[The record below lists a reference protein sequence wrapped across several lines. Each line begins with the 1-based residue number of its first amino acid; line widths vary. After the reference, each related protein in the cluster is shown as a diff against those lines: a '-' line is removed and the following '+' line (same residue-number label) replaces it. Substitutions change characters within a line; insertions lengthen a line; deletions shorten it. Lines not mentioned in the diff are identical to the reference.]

1 MIDSS
6 FQTVSSVTSNGYAIP
21 DHFNWFSF
29 GGSLAESFLLLFI
42 VFLLVYG
49 VWFSTSPFLNYPS
62 LIDNVMGQAIL
73 ILTMTLWMLTYRFQY
88 LPSYILYQQNLIY
101 DDFSLKISIILVI
114 STILCLLLGRDYIKL
129 EKMNLFEYVIF
140 ILLSCLGGCWLIA
153 SYDFFT
159 MYLAIELLS
168 LPLYGLAALKSR
180 SLLSTEAGLKYFI
193 LGAFSSGVFLFG
205 VSLIYLATGSL
216 NFTEIGQL
224 FAGVN
229 ADWFTPGSTMWDQ
242 TPAGGSSSTSFT
254 AAYFIGMIFVMVG
267 LLFKLA
273 AAPFHMWSP
282 DVYEGAPTPVTAYFA
297 IVPKLAVFAIT
308 IRVFYVTFFEMS
320 LEWQKIIGLCAIGSM
335 IIGTL
340 GAMVQKL
347 DLKRLIAYSA
357 IGNAGY
363 MLLGVGAGN
372 IEGIQ
377 GLLLYAFIYIVMTFN
392 AFATILT
399 LRSKKSIAESTSY
412 AIFNWERDHTSQKAL
427 FYNSAQ
433 AAKGDHSP
441 SLLGEGQ
448 GFAKNYDTS
457 AWVQQSLVPRQNT
470 ILTQNSL
477 GSLKGILQFRTL
489 SKTSPLLAITV
500 AFMMFSIAGVPPL
513 AGFIGKFYLFFAAT
527 HSGIYLSVF
536 VAIIVN
542 VIGAFY
548 YIRCVKLAYF
558 DGSKEWVNFYAIGKE
573 LSLILGMTIFFISFY
588 WLYPSTLI
596 LWSQNASLV
605 L

>member
-1 MIDSS
+1 MIENLS
-6 FQTVSSVTSNGYAIP
+6 FQTVTSPTSNGYAIP

-29 GGSLAESFLLLFI
+29 GGSFAEYFLLISI
-42 VFLLVYG
+42 VCLLVYG
-49 VWFSTSPFLNYPS
+49 VWYSTSPFLNYPS
-62 LIDNVMGQAIL
+62 LIENVMGQGIL
-73 ILTMTLWMLTYRFQY
+73 ILLMTLWMAINRFQTM
-88 LPSYILYQQNLIY
+88 PSFVLYQQNIIF
-101 DDFSLKISIILVI
+101 DDFSFKITIVLIS
-114 STILCLLLGRDYIKL
+114 STILCLLLGKDYLKL

-140 ILLSCLGGCWLIA
+140 ILLSCLGGCWLVA

-168 LPLYGLAALKSR
+168 LPLYGLAALKTR
-180 SLLSTEAGLKYFI
+180 SLLSTESGLKYFI

-216 NFTEIGQL
+216 NFVEIGQL

-229 ADWFTPGSTMWDQ
+229 VDWF
-242 TPAGGSSSTSFT
+242 SSSSSLWSSSNEISFT

-297 IVPKLAVFAIT
+297 IVPKLAVFSIT
-308 IRVFYVTFFEMS
+308 VRVFYVTFFEMS

-340 GAMVQKL
+340 GAMIQKL
-347 DLKRLIAYSA
+347 DLKRLLAYSA

-363 MLLGVGAGN
+363 MLLGIGAGN
-372 IEGIQ
+372 VEGIQ
-377 GLLLYAFIYIVMTFN
+377 GLLLYAFIYIIMTFN

-399 LRSKKSIAESTSY
+399 LRSKKSIADSTSH
-412 AIFNWERDHTSQKAL
+412 AIFNWERDNSSAKAL
-427 FYNSAQ
+427 FFSGADN
-433 AAKGDHSP
+433 AADLPTP
-441 SLLGEGQ
+441 SLGMGQ
-448 GFAKNYDTS
+448 ES
-457 AWVQQSLVPRQNT
+457 WVQQSLIPRQNA

-513 AGFIGKFYLFFAAT
+513 AGFVGKFYLFFAAA

-536 VAIIVN
+536 VGILVN
-542 VIGAFY
+542 VIGSFY
-548 YIRCVKLAYF
+548 YIRCIKLAYF
-558 DGSKEWVNFYAIGKE
+558 DQSKEWTCLYPMGKE
-573 LSLILGMTIFFISFY
+573 LSLILGSTILFISFFF
-588 WLYPSTLI
+588 LYPSTLI
-596 LWSQNASLV
+596 LWVQNASLV

>member
-1 MIDSS
+1 MVENLS
-6 FQTVSSVTSNGYAIP
+6 FQTVSLPGSNGYAIP
-21 DHFNWFSF
+21 EHFNWFSF
-29 GGSLAESFLLLFI
+29 GGSFAEYFLLLSI

-49 VWFSTSPFLNYPS
+49 VWYSTSPFLNYPS
-62 LIDNVMGQAIL
+62 LIENVMGQAIL
-73 ILTMTLWMLTYRFQY
+73 ILLMTLWMAVNRFQAF
-88 LPSYILYQQNLIY
+88 PNFVLYQQNLIF
-101 DDFSLKISIILVI
+101 DDFSFKISIILI
-114 STILCLLLGRDYIKL
+114 SSTIVCLLLGRDYLKL

-140 ILLSCLGGCWLIA
+140 ILLSCLGGCWLVT

-168 LPLYGLAALKSR
+168 LPLYGLAALKTR

-216 NFTEIGQL
+216 NFVEIGQL

-229 ADWFTPGSTMWDQ
+229 TDWFS
-242 TPAGGSSSTSFT
+242 SSSTLWGASNEISFT

-282 DVYEGAPTPVTAYFA
+282 DVYEGSPTPVTAYFA
-297 IVPKLAVFAIT
+297 IVPKLAVFAISV
-308 IRVFYVTFFEMS
+308 RVFYVTFFEMS
-320 LEWQKIIGLCAIGSM
+320 LEWQNIIGLCAIGSM

-340 GAMVQKL
+340 GAMIQKL
-347 DLKRLIAYSA
+347 DLKRLLAYSA

-363 MLLGVGAGN
+363 MLLGIGAGN
-372 IEGIQ
+372 VEGIQ

-399 LRSKKSIAESTSY
+399 LRSKKSLAESTTH
-412 AIFNWERDHTSQKAL
+412 AIFNWERDHSSAKAL
-427 FYNSAQ
+427 FYT
-433 AAKGDHSP
+433 P
-441 SLLGEGQ
+441 SLSIKQATPPLGTGSENDVKQ
-448 GFAKNYDTS
+448 DRLLDS
-457 AWVQQSLVPRQNT
+457 SLWVQQSLIPRQYA
-470 ILTQNSL
+470 LLSQNSL

-513 AGFIGKFYLFFAAT
+513 AGFVGKFYLFFAAA

-536 VAIIVN
+536 VGMLVN
-542 VIGAFY
+542 VIGSFY
-548 YIRCVKLAYF
+548 YIRCIKLAYF
-558 DGSKEWVNFYAIGKE
+558 DQSKEWTCLYPMGKE
-573 LSLILGMTIFFISFY
+573 LSLILGATILFISFFF
-588 WLYPSTLI
+588 LYPSTLI
-596 LWSQNASLV
+596 LWVQNASLV

>member
-1 MIDSS
+1 MVENLS
-6 FQTVSSVTSNGYAIP
+6 FQTVVSSPISNGYAIP

-29 GGSLAESFLLLFI
+29 GGSLAEYFLLVCI
-42 VFLLVYG
+42 VLLLVYG
-49 VWFSTSPFLNYPS
+49 VWYSTSPFLNYPS
-62 LIDNVMGQAIL
+62 LIENVMGQAVL
-73 ILTMTLWMLTYRFQY
+73 ILLMTLWMLINRFQS
-88 LPSYILYQQNLIY
+88 LPGYILYQQNLIY
-101 DDFSLKISIILVI
+101 DDFSLKISILLVV
-114 STILCLLLGRDYIKL
+114 STILCLLLGRDYLQL

-140 ILLSCLGGCWLIA
+140 FLLSCLGGCWLIA

-168 LPLYGLAALKSR
+168 LPLYGLAAIKTR
-180 SLLSTEAGLKYFI
+180 SLLSSEAGLKYFI

-216 NFTEIGQL
+216 NFVEIGQL

-229 ADWFTPGSTMWDQ
+229 TDWFS
-242 TPAGGSSSTSFT
+242 SSSTLWESEISFT
-254 AAYFIGMIFVMVG
+254 AAYFVGMIFVMVG

-282 DVYEGAPTPVTAYFA
+282 DVYEGSPTPVTAYFA

-340 GAMVQKL
+340 GAMIQKL
-347 DLKRLIAYSA
+347 DLKRLLAYSA

-372 IEGIQ
+372 LEGIQ
-377 GLLLYAFIYIVMTFN
+377 GLLLYAFIYIIMTFN

-399 LRSKKSIAESTSY
+399 LRSKKSIAESTSH
-412 AIFNWERDHTSQKAL
+412 ALFNWERDHSSTKAL
-427 FYNSAQ
+427 FYSLD
-433 AAKGDHSP
+433 GVSHRSP
-441 SLLGEGQ
+441 VSSKPV
-448 GFAKNYDTS
+448 ASNDKNLWLQES
-457 AWVQQSLVPRQNT
+457 FIPRQYT
-470 ILTQNSL
+470 LLTQNSL

-513 AGFIGKFYLFFAAT
+513 AGFVGKFYLFFAAA

-536 VAIIVN
+536 VAILVN
-542 VIGAFY
+542 VIGSFY
-548 YIRCVKLAYF
+548 YIRCIKLAYF
-558 DGSKEWVNFYAIGKE
+558 DQSKEWTCFYPMGKE
-573 LSLILGMTIFFISFY
+573 LSLILGGTILFISFFF
-588 WLYPSTLI
+588 LYPSTLI
-596 LWSQNASLV
+596 LWVQNASLV

>member
-1 MIDSS
+1 MIENLS
-6 FQTVSSVTSNGYAIP
+6 FQTVTSPSSNGYAIP

-29 GGSLAESFLLLFI
+29 GGSFAEYFLLISI
-42 VFLLVYG
+42 VCLLVYG
-49 VWFSTSPFLNYPS
+49 VWYSTSPFLNYPS
-62 LIDNVMGQAIL
+62 LIENVMAQGIL
-73 ILTMTLWMLTYRFQY
+73 ILLMTLWMAINRFQA
-88 LPSYILYQQNLIY
+88 LPNFVLFQQNLIF
-101 DDFSLKISIILVI
+101 DDFSFKITIILI
-114 STILCLLLGRDYIKL
+114 SSTILCLLLGRDYLKL

-140 ILLSCLGGCWLIA
+140 ILLSCLGGCWLVS

-159 MYLAIELLS
+159 MYLSIELLS
-168 LPLYGLAALKSR
+168 LPLYGLAALKTR

-216 NFTEIGQL
+216 NFVEIGQL

-229 ADWFTPGSTMWDQ
+229 ADWFSSSSSMWD
-242 TPAGGSSSTSFT
+242 SSNEMSFT

-282 DVYEGAPTPVTAYFA
+282 DVYEGSPTPVTAYFA

-308 IRVFYVTFFEMS
+308 VRVFYVTFFEMS

-340 GAMVQKL
+340 GAMIQKL
-347 DLKRLIAYSA
+347 DLKRLLAYSA

-363 MLLGVGAGN
+363 MLLGIGAGN
-372 IEGIQ
+372 VEGIQ
-377 GLLLYAFIYIVMTFN
+377 GLLLYAFIYIIMTFN

-399 LRSKKSIAESTSY
+399 LRSKKPLADSTNH
-412 AIFNWERDHTSQKAL
+412 AIFNWERDNSSAKAL
-427 FYNSAQ
+427 FYNPSESIH
-433 AAKGDHSP
+433 KGPDSSSSEEAWIQE
-441 SLLGEGQ
+441 SLI
-448 GFAKNYDTS
+448 
-457 AWVQQSLVPRQNT
+457 PRQNA

-513 AGFIGKFYLFFAAT
+513 AGFVGKFYLFFAAA

-542 VIGAFY
+542 VIGSFY
-548 YIRCVKLAYF
+548 YIRCIKLAYF
-558 DGSKEWVNFYAIGKE
+558 DQSKEWTCLYPMGKE
-573 LSLILGMTIFFISFY
+573 LSLILGASILFISFFF
-588 WLYPSTLI
+588 LYPSTLI
-596 LWSQNASLV
+596 LWVQNASLV

>member
-1 MIDSS
+1 MVENLS
-6 FQTVSSVTSNGYAIP
+6 FQTVTSPGSNGYAIP

-29 GGSLAESFLLLFI
+29 GGSFAEYFLLISI
-42 VFLLVYG
+42 VCLLVYG
-49 VWFSTSPFLNYPS
+49 VWYSTSPYLNYPS
-62 LIDNVMGQAIL
+62 LIENVMAQAIL
-73 ILTMTLWMLTYRFQY
+73 ILLMTLWMAVNRFQT
-88 LPSYILYQQNLIY
+88 LPNFVLYQQNLIF
-101 DDFSLKISIILVI
+101 DDFSFKISIVLIS
-114 STILCLLLGRDYIKL
+114 STIICLLLGRDYLKL

-140 ILLSCLGGCWLIA
+140 ILLSCLGGCWLVA

-168 LPLYGLAALKSR
+168 LPLYGLAALKTR
-180 SLLSTEAGLKYFI
+180 SLLSSEAGLKYFI

-216 NFTEIGQL
+216 NFVEIGQL

-229 ADWFTPGSTMWDQ
+229 TNWFS
-242 TPAGGSSSTSFT
+242 ASSSLWDSSNEISFT

-308 IRVFYVTFFEMS
+308 VRVFYVTFFEMS

-340 GAMVQKL
+340 GAMIQKL
-347 DLKRLIAYSA
+347 DLKRLMAYSA

-363 MLLGVGAGN
+363 MLLGIGAGN
-372 IEGIQ
+372 VEGIQ
-377 GLLLYAFIYIVMTFN
+377 GLLLYALIYVVMTFN

-399 LRSKKSIAESTSY
+399 LRSKKSLTESTSH
-412 AIFNWERDHTSQKAL
+412 AIFNWERDHSSAKAL
-427 FYNSAQ
+427 FYAPSIASGSNV
-433 AAKGDHSP
+433 GDSTLP
-441 SLLGEGQ
+441 LGTASSQ
-448 GFAKNYDTS
+448 SVTS
-457 AWVQQSLVPRQNT
+457 DSDLWVQQSLIPRQYA
-470 ILTQNSL
+470 ILSQNSL

-489 SKTSPLLAITV
+489 SKTSPLLAITI

-513 AGFIGKFYLFFAAT
+513 AGFIGKFYLFFAAA

-536 VAIIVN
+536 VAILVN
-542 VIGAFY
+542 VIGSFY
-548 YIRCVKLAYF
+548 YIRCIKLAYF
-558 DGSKEWVNFYAIGKE
+558 DQSKEWTSLYPMGKE
-573 LSLILGMTIFFISFY
+573 LSLILGATILFISFFF
-588 WLYPSTLI
+588 LYPSTLI
-596 LWSQNASLV
+596 LWVQNASLV